1 MYICLEGIDGGGK
14 STQINFLAQWLKE
27 CGHRPYKIVEPTN
40 NDVGV
45 LIRNLLTN
53 PNATSDNFQKT
64 LALLFAADR
73 MMLMEE
79 INKLENNQNSTHNNT
94 LLNNNNIV
102 ISDRSFYSSL
112 AYQEPQEWVYELNK
126 YAKKPDIVL
135 LIDIDTKKAIS
146 RCDGKDEFEKEQF
159 LDKVKDN
166 YLDLAKSNDKFVIIN
181 GNNGINKVHN
191 DIKKAVAPLLGI
203 CVNRI

>member
-14 STQINFLAQWLKE
+14 STQTNLLANWLEE
-27 CGHRPYKIVEPTN
+27 CGHIVHKIVEPTD
-40 NDVGV
+40 NDVGI
-45 LIRNLLTN
+45 LIRKLLTN
-53 PNATSDNFQKT
+53 PNATEDNFQKT

-79 INKLENNQNSTHNNT
+79 INKLESDNSAKNN
-94 LLNNNNIV
+94 LNNIRDDIF

-112 AYQEPQEWVYELNK
+112 AYQEPLNWIYELNK
-126 YAKKPDIVL
+126 YIKKPNIVL
-135 LIDIDTKKAIS
+135 LIDISINKAIS

-159 LDKVKDN
+159 LEKVRNN
-166 YLDLAKSNDKFVIIN
+166 YLELAKSNDTFRIIN

-191 DIKKAVAPLLGI
+191 DIKKAVAPLLDI
-203 CVNRI
+203 CVNGI